1 MGPALVYLVIGLFV
15 ALLFLQ
21 LYFRIRVVKIY
32 RKLVRNEI
40 QFESKHIFSK
50 RKMEEEILPKY
61 PDHKDDIVKFVNE
74 LRFSLQIASLLIV
87 LIMVAGLILRS

>member
-1 MGPALVYLVIGLFV
+1 MYLVIRLFV

-21 LYFRIRVVKIY
+21 LYFRIRVVKLY

-61 PDHKDDIVKFVNE
+61 PEHRDDIVKFVNE
-74 LRFSLQIASLLIV
+74 MRFSIQIASLLIV
-87 LIMVAGLILRS
+87 LIMIAGLILRT

>member
-1 MGPALVYLVIGLFV
+1 MYLVIGLFV